1 MLREGFYF
9 NIPVL
14 VLMAIGLGL
23 GLWLWVAALA
33 LLGAFILFFFR
44 NPDREIPADPSVLV
58 SPADGKIVQI
68 EEEGD
73 DLLRL
78 SIFLSVFDVHVNR
91 APIGGRIVRQDYHP
105 GRFLLAFDERA
116 SVENER
122 LVLTIEDDQ
131 SRQLTF
137 ALITGLIARRIVPW
151 KAAGDS
157 VAKGDRIGLIRFGSR
172 VDVFLPR
179 TCQLEV
185 HKGDRVTGGSS
196 VIARWS

>member
-1 MLREGFYF
+1 MIKDGFYF

-14 VLMAIGLGL
+14 ALIVVCLAS
-23 GLWLWVAALA
+23 GLWIWALPLV
-33 LLGAFILFFFR
+33 LLGGFILYFFR
-44 NPDREIPADPSVLV
+44 NPEREIPADPGALV
-58 SPADGKIVQI
+58 SPADGKVVNV
-68 EEEGD
+68 EKESNG
-73 DLLRL
+73 LLRL

-122 LVLTIEDDQ
+122 LVLTIEDETG
-131 SRQLTF
+131 RQLTF

-151 KAAGDS
+151 KVAGEE

-179 TCQLEV
+179 QCHPEV
-185 HKGDRVTGGSS
+185 KKGDRVMGGSS